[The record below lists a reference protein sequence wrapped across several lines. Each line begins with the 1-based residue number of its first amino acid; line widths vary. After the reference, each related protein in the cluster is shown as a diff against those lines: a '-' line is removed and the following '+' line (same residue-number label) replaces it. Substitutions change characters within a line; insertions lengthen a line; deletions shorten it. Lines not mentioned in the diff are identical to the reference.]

1 MRLLIATKNPHKT
14 AEIAAILRDWFVSD
28 LTAHPEIP
36 APEETG
42 STFTENAAI
51 KAVAASLLFPG
62 LVLSDDSGLEVDA
75 LGGAPGVI
83 SARYAGPG
91 ASDADNRARLLRELS
106 TEGARGKA
114 RSARFRCV
122 MAIAE
127 AGVMLATFD
136 GAVEGVIV
144 NEEKGDGGFGY
155 DALFVPE
162 GFCETFGQLAAS
174 TKNQLS
180 HRARALAKAAV
191 FLRGWNANQETACH
205 PERNGGSLSDQS
217 EGEGPRIAE

>member
-1 MRLLIATKNPHKT
+1 MPRLLIATKNAHKT
-14 AEIAAILRDWFVSD
+14 AEIAAILHGWEVTD

-42 STFTENAAI
+42 TTFAENAGI

-62 LVLSDDSGLEVDA
+62 VVLSDDSGLEVDA
-75 LGGAPGVI
+75 LGGAPAVT
-83 SARYAGPG
+83 SARYAGP
-91 ASDADNRARLLRELS
+91 AATDADNRARLLRELT

-122 MAIAE
+122 IAVAE
-127 AGVMLATFD
+127 AGTVLATFS
-136 GAVEGVIV
+136 GAVEGIIV
-144 NEEKGDGGFGY
+144 NEEKGAGGFGY

-162 GFCETFGQLAAS
+162 GFCETFGQLPAT

-180 HRARALAKAAV
+180 HRARALAGASA
-191 FLRGWNANQETACH
+191 FLK
-205 PERNGGSLSDQS
+205 ERL
-217 EGEGPRIAE
+217 PREIR